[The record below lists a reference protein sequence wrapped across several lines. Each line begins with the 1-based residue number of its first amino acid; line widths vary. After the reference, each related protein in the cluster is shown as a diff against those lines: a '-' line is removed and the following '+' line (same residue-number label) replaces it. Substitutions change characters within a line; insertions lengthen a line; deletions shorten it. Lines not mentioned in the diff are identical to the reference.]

1 MNTKVNQ
8 SQSLRNIFGK
18 FATGVSVVS
27 FFDKN
32 QNPLGITVNSFTSV
46 SLNPPLALW
55 CVDNKSELFYDLSS
69 NKNYI
74 FNFLSEE
81 QINVATKL
89 SEKNNHSLTD
99 ISHHIH
105 ANGPV
110 IKNSL
115 GWMACTK
122 KEIISAGD
130 HLIILGLINEFK
142 AIEKN
147 LNPLIFW
154 SGSYQK
160 IN

>member
-8 SQSLRNIFGK
+8 SQSLRNVFGK

-32 QNPLGITVNSFTSV
+32 KNPLGITVNSFTSV
-46 SLNPPLALW
+46 SLNPSLALW
-55 CVDNKSELFYDLSS
+55 CIDNKSELFDDLNSS
-69 NKNYI
+69 KNYI
-74 FNFLSEE
+74 FNFLSDE
-81 QINVATKL
+81 QINIATKL

-99 ISHHIH
+99 ISHDNHPS
-105 ANGPV
+105 GPI

-122 KEIISAGD
+122 KEIIPAGD
-130 HLIILGLINEFK
+130 HLIILGFVKEFK
-142 AIEKN
+142 ATEKD